1 MNFVTLHN
9 FKIKTNDWFYD
20 FASLAVTQLTF
31 LIAASIINE
40 LWEMKPKCRNCLEVI
55 QMIGV
60 TSTQENLCD
69 LKWQCGILDLSV
81 F

>member
-1 MNFVTLHN
+1 MNFVNLYN
-9 FKIKTNDWFYD
+9 FKIKTNDWFYG
-20 FASLAVTQLTF
+20 FASVAVIQLTF
-31 LIAASIINE
+31 LIAASIISE

-60 TSTQENLCD
+60 TPTQENLCD
-69 LKWQCGILDLSV
+69 LKWQRGILDLSV